1 MKFKK
6 SKIIAPDG
14 KIKIYILIIFCAFF
28 DWIQFMIW
36 TVNVPLFENISGS
49 LVSRLSGITIII
61 NALFYYFILRLPIF
75 KHQMFSLIIIC
86 ICSIIIITTEFFFQ
100 EITIF
105 FTYLYF
111 VHTLVITFFCQTFS
125 ALLDSIE
132 KYLYEYNF
140 LNPYYVLMLEG
151 LFGFIMSFSYFFEHN
166 YLKDVAN
173 VCKKFSIGKIVL
185 FIFLLPLYV
194 ILS

>member
-86 ICSIIIITTEFFFQ
+86 ICSIIIITTDFFFQ
-100 EITIF
+100 KITIF

-132 KYLYEYNF
+132 KYLYEYDF
-140 LNPYYVLMLEG
+140 LNLLM
-151 LFGFIMSFSYFFEHN
+151 I
-166 YLKDVAN
+166 
-173 VCKKFSIGKIVL
+173 
-185 FIFLLPLYV
+185 
-194 ILS
+194 